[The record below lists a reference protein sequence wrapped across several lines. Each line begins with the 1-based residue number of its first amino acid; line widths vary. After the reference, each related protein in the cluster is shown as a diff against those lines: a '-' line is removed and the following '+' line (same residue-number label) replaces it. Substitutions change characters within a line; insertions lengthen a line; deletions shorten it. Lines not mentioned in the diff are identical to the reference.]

1 MAAQPIKLRGC
12 GLRSTAESRLAAFV
26 GGAEMALPYL
36 VEGDHGQEVLCLQ
49 LEEVIGRVSGQQC
62 WASFLAAGS
71 ETAQEFSQA
80 WEELTRE
87 ASGVFTY
94 LQEEPSGPLAA
105 PVAEAGGLNLDGS
118 TRTKVVQQREMLKV

>member
-1 MAAQPIKLRGC
+1 M
-12 GLRSTAESRLAAFV
+12 
-26 GGAEMALPYL
+26 
-36 VEGDHGQEVLCLQ
+36 
-49 LEEVIGRVSGQQC
+49 SGQQC

-94 LQEEPSGPLAA
+94 LQEEPIGPLAA